1 MSPPF
6 YTEIA
11 VIVLKNTPLICSQ
24 NDRFVRGNDSTVTAG
39 IGESCYTWGVKVLP
53 SEIRSFRNSL
63 GEQPRSCLNRR
74 AK

>member
-39 IGESCYTWGVKVLP
+39 I
-53 SEIRSFRNSL
+53 
-63 GEQPRSCLNRR
+63 
-74 AK
+74 